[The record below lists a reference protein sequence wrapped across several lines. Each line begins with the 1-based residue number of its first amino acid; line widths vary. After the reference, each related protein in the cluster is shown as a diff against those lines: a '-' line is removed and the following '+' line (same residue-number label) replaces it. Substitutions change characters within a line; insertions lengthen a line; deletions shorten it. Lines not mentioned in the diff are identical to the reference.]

1 MIITVT
7 MNPAID
13 RTVQLTELVPGQM
26 HRFGT
31 AQSDVG
37 GKGINVS
44 KMLRTLGTPS
54 VACGILAG
62 RAGDRIEKQLADWE
76 IESKFVR
83 AVGETR
89 TNEKLIEQSGRMT
102 ELNEA
107 GPEVT
112 LAQLEEVKATIR
124 QILTAAG
131 DARSIV
137 AISGSVPRGVPKNFY
152 RELVEEI
159 HDCGGT
165 AILDA
170 DGELFRESV
179 KAKPDYVKPNA
190 EELRSYFAARGENPD
205 DAVEGNPAQNADSA
219 TGDET
224 ANQKANV
231 PEDSTAKYA
240 SLIRMGRKLQSEGIP
255 NVIISM
261 GGEGALFLREESA
274 NGATDE
280 SAATPVLYC
289 PALPVKAISTVGAGD
304 SVVAA
309 LCYGFENNLSWEDTV
324 RRCIA
329 ASAGAVTTAGTRPPE
344 PEVIE
349 ELISKVKIESLVI

>member
-13 RTVQLTELVPGQM
+13 RTVQLNELVPGQM

-83 AVGETR
+83 ADGETR

-124 QILTAAG
+124 QILTSAG

-170 DGELFRESV
+170 DGELFREGV

-205 DAVEGNPAQNADSA
+205 DATEGNPALNADST

-231 PEDSTAKYA
+231 FDCQFILGKDIFRFPIKEIAYA
-240 SLIRMGRKLQSEGIP
+240 YL
-255 NVIISM
+255 
-261 GGEGALFLREESA
+261 A
-274 NGATDE
+274 
-280 SAATPVLYC
+280 
-289 PALPVKAISTVGAGD
+289 
-304 SVVAA
+304 
-309 LCYGFENNLSWEDTV
+309 
-324 RRCIA
+324 RRF
-329 ASAGAVTTAGTRPPE
+329 T
-344 PEVIE
+344 
-349 ELISKVKIESLVI
+349 

>member
-13 RTVQLTELVPGQM
+13 RTVQLNELVPGQM

-83 AVGETR
+83 AEGETR
-89 TNEKLIEQSGRMT
+89 TNEKLIEQNGRMT

-112 LAQLEEVKATIR
+112 LAQLDEVKATIR
-124 QILTAAG
+124 QILTSAG
-131 DARSIV
+131 DTRSIV

-170 DGELFRESV
+170 DGELFREGV

-190 EELRSYFAARGENPD
+190 EELRSYFAARGEEPEVVAENY
-205 DAVEGNPAQNADSA
+205 AD
-219 TGDET
+219 
-224 ANQKANV
+224 
-231 PEDSTAKYA
+231 
-240 SLIRMGRKLQSEGIP
+240 LIQMGRKLQGEGIS

-261 GGEGALFLREESA
+261 GGEGALFLR
-274 NGATDE
+274 DE
-280 SAATPVLYC
+280 NNPALYC

-324 RRCIA
+324 RRCMA

-349 ELISKVKIESLVI
+349 ELIGKVKIESLVL